1 MTGNIL
7 KTTQI
12 KNTIRQTT
20 VQGNVVEEVV
30 RQDILGIPGP
40 EGPQGPVGP
49 AGGEAFV
56 FTQSTPATVWTIDHN
71 LGFFP
76 NVYVLDTAGDECEG
90 NVDNVSVNR
99 VLITFSAA
107 FAGQARLI

>member
-1 MTGNIL
+1 MTENL
-7 KTTQI
+7 LQTTQI
-12 KNTIRQTT
+12 QTTLRQTT
-20 VQGNVVEEVV
+20 IQGNVVEETV

-56 FTQSTPATVWTIDHN
+56 HVQSTPATVWVIDHN

-90 NVDNVSVNR
+90 DVDNVSVNR
-99 VLITFSAA
+99 VTITFSAA